1 MRALVLADG
10 DPPTRT
16 ALDDAW
22 PGWDTDIDLVV
33 AADGGARLAD
43 ALGLRIDHWVGDGDS
58 LGPEGIQSLRA
69 RGVTVAVASRDK
81 DQSDTELGLE
91 AAVRAGATR
100 ITVLGALG
108 GLRPDHALANV
119 AMLGHP
125 AGIGREVEILDPRA
139 RIRLLAARAGAVGSH
154 VERLDVERL
163 DLSGRIGDLVSLI
176 PLEDVQGAST
186 RGLRFPLDEATLPTG
201 RSRTLSNVRVS
212 ATAQVSLRVGRLLVV
227 EAPARFSA

>member
-22 PGWDTDIDLVV
+22 PGWDTDVAFVV

-43 ALGLRIDHWVGDGDS
+43 ALGLPIDQWVGDGDS
-58 LGPEGIQSLRA
+58 LGTEGLQSLRA
-69 RGVTVAVASRDK
+69 RGVAVAVAPRDK
-81 DQSDTELGLE
+81 DQSDSELGLQ
-91 AAVRAGATR
+91 AVVRAGATT
-100 ITVLGALG
+100 IIVLGALG

-125 AGIGREVEILDPRA
+125 DCIGRAVEILDPRA
-139 RIRLLAARAGAVGSH
+139 RIRLLAARAG
-154 VERLDVERL
+154 LDGARVERL
-163 DLSGRIGDLVSLI
+163 DLSGRVGDLVSLI
-176 PLEDVQGAST
+176 PLEEVQGAST
-186 RGLRFPLDEATLPTG
+186 RGLRFPLDQATLPSG

-212 ATAQVSLRVGRLLVV
+212 ATAEVSLRVGRLLVI
-227 EAPARFSA
+227 EAPARFTE